1 MVGMHV
7 LCYIHVVIS
16 HVHVLCYI
24 HVPCILIGRIHV
36 HVLCYIHVPCILI
49 GRIHVHV
56 QCMLDVQPVHVIGH
70 VSCCLATKISKAHI
84 SKLKW

>member
-16 HVHVLCYI
+16 HVHVF
-24 HVPCILIGRIHV
+24 
-36 HVLCYIHVPCILI
+36 CYIHVPCILI

-56 QCMLDVQPVHVIGH
+56 QCMLDVQPVHAIGH